1 MQNHNCLKYPSVLRC
16 KYLHTIRR
24 SIVFEVT
31 LYMFLEFLLDNV
43 CIESMSVNI
52 TRRTLERAHNNVES
66 LSQTINK

>member
-1 MQNHNCLKYPSVLRC
+1 
-16 KYLHTIRR
+16 
-24 SIVFEVT
+24 
-31 LYMFLEFLLDNV
+31 MFLEFLLDNV